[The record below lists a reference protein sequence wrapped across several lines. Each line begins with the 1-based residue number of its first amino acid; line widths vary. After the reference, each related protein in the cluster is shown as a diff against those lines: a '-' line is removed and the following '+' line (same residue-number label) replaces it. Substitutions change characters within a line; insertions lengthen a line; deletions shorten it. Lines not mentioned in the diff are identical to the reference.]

1 MAVESKYKGPVFRIG
16 SLLLRTAFFFLFIAP
31 LIWLIMASFKSEL
44 NIFKDMQSIAAFL
57 PNEMSLENYRIA
69 FLRAD
74 LLKYVFNSMKYVLLI
89 TLFGLV
95 VNSLCGYALAK
106 LHVPF
111 SRYITILIISLIII
125 PFESIVLPLFLL
137 VNKFGWINHLHV
149 LVVPFI
155 ANCFN
160 IYLFKQFFKGI
171 PNDYLEAARID
182 GASDLRAFVQ
192 IVVPQSLTVYATV
205 FILTFVAHWG
215 DFMWPLIAA
224 SEDSLRTIQ
233 VGIQFL
239 FTNPPML
246 YGVILA
252 GLTFS
257 TVPLAIVFLLFQKY
271 YVQSVSSS
279 GIKE

>member
-1 MAVESKYKGPVFRIG
+1 MAVKSKYKEQVFRIG
-16 SLLLRTAFFFLFIAP
+16 SLLLRMVFFFLFIAP

-57 PNEMSLENYRIA
+57 PNGMSLENYRIA

-106 LHVPF
+106 LDVPF
-111 SRYITILIISLIII
+111 SRAITILIISLIII

-137 VNKFGWINHLHV
+137 VNKFGWINHLQV